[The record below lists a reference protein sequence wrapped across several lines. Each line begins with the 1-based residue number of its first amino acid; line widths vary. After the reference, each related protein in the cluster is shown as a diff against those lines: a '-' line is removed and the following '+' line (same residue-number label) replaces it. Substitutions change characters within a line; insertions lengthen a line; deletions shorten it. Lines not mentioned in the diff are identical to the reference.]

1 MTPRVLICKDCKDK
15 YKTLTCSVCGKEYR
29 YEGDIKHIEYYRTHA
44 SACKSCYNKAK
55 EKYNK
60 PMHIICREC
69 SKYVGVS
76 SQFSLCPE
84 CNKPVLPKE
93 LVGEIYGRTY
103 TGTHKTILPRQH
115 SIYGS
120 CRTNMKKSVAVKEF
134 ESLLESGWN
143 LTKDGTVITSPKQA
157 NLSGDGI
164 CKRCGHSYTKNVG
177 KQMYCGMC
185 KMAKTCKVC
194 GYKFSHIDSRIKLC
208 SHSCS
213 II

>member
-1 MTPRVLICKDCKDK
+1 MTSRVLICKDCKDK

-164 CKRCGHSYTKNVG
+164 CKKVMLVTKCI
-177 KQMYCGMC
+177 M
-185 KMAKTCKVC
+185 VC
-194 GYKFSHIDSRIKLC
+194 VRWPRHVKYVIINSLILILESSCVVILALLYKETYG
-208 SHSCS
+208 
-213 II
+213 